1 MASKDKVYAPMLGW
15 VKTTIHS
22 RRRGFATAAV
32 RCGVH
37 MASIAIAMRHSQ
49 GVTLQ
54 YVALSLAEKASITT
68 RLAIASYERESDA

>member
-1 MASKDKVYAPMLGW
+1 MTAMDKAYAPVFGW
-15 VKTTIHS
+15 VKTTIYS

-37 MASIAIAMRHSQ
+37 MASIAIAIRHSQ

-54 YVALSLAEKASITT
+54 YVALSLAEKASVTI
-68 RLAIASYERESDA
+68 RLAIASYEKENDS